1 MRKKAPVLRAIP
13 SPTRRAGQ
21 ASPSLLRQA
30 PASPRG
36 SAKRPVRRYDA
47 HSAQSRP
54 QSGAEPGSRG
64 ADLSTPLIPLTLR
77 AMFRTRHPRR
87 RSSGLPAALLLSVL
101 AVLALACA
109 PAQAREASELQYEP
123 EVPTVP
129 QEERPGGTHHGSN
142 KGGSNGGNEDAE
154 AEKGNVPGYG
164 GSGGDNG
171 SQGGGSHNGQ
181 GNQAPTGNGGQP
193 EAGSVGSGVA
203 LGEGNKPTELGEKT
217 SSVSDDGSSPLVP
230 ILIAIVVLAAISIG
244 AYYYRQRRQGAGSS
258 VSPKA
263 S

>member
-1 MRKKAPVLRAIP
+1 MPKKVPVLRAVP
-13 SPTRRAGQ
+13 SPTRRVGQ
-21 ASPSLLRQA
+21 ASPFLLRQA

-36 SAKRPVRRYDA
+36 SARLQDRRCDA
-47 HSAQSRP
+47 RSAQSHLQP
-54 QSGAEPGSRG
+54 GAEPGSRG
-64 ADLSTPLIPLTLR
+64 ADLSTPLLPLVFR
-77 AMFRTRHPRR
+77 AMFRTRHPRP
-87 RSSGLPAALLLSVL
+87 RSSGLPVALLLSVL

-129 QEERPGGTHHGSN
+129 QEESPGGTHHGK
-142 KGGSNGGNEDAE
+142 KGGGNGGNENVE
-154 AEKGNVPGYG
+154 AEKGNAPGYV

-171 SQGGGSHNGQ
+171 SQGGGSQGAQ
-181 GNQAPTGNGGQP
+181 GNQGQTGKEGQTGS
-193 EAGSVGSGVA
+193 GSVGSGVA
-203 LGEGNKPTELGEKT
+203 LGEGNDSTELGENT

>member
-13 SPTRRAGQ
+13 SPTRRVGQ
-21 ASPSLLRQA
+21 ASPSPLRQA
-30 PASPRG
+30 PASLREPAIRPDRRYGARSARSRLRRG
-36 SAKRPVRRYDA
+36 AERGAKR
-47 HSAQSRP
+47 
-54 QSGAEPGSRG
+54 
-64 ADLSTPLIPLTLR
+64 ADLSTPLIPLVLR
-77 AMFRTRHPRR
+77 AMSRTRRPRP
-87 RSSGLPAALLLSVL
+87 RSSGLSAALLLSVL

-129 QEERPGGTHHGSN
+129 QEESPGGTHPG
-142 KGGSNGGNEDAE
+142 KKRGGNGGNEDAE
-154 AEKGNVPGYG
+154 AEKGNAPGYV

-171 SQGGGSHNGQ
+171 SKGGGSQGAQ
-181 GNQAPTGNGGQP
+181 GNQGPTGNGRQP
-193 EAGSVGSGVA
+193 QSGSVGSGVA
-203 LGEGNKPTELGEKT
+203 LGEGNEPTELGEKT

-244 AYYYRQRRQGAGSS
+244 AYYYRQRRQGADSP